1 MFHNIKKY
9 VCLLGDDVVVNKILF
24 LKEFEKESKILIDE
38 FMQGQIF
45 SHFINKFVNEENKY
59 KYFINKI
66 ENKNKTDVTLEEF
79 VEKYKA
85 NKIYIIEP
93 DKLKIKENNIKINNL
108 RIANNIQEI
117 DSIITN
123 FAFVEK
129 NLCIYLIPEKNRE
142 TKKLEENI
150 KLENKGIVR
159 IENIDK
165 DKEKDYQILRSATVL
180 SLKGKNKEEEIG
192 IILERIN
199 DFMTKLFKSEEI
211 SMDNDKKNVLSKSS
225 KNDIQMI
232 ITTSERGRKHFISLL
247 SQNKSNVFL
256 LADECFDILGKL
268 IYNTLIF
275 LKQAKDNEEKIEQVI
290 ELTKSTKYFGKE
302 KKTKNHKKGIKNENS
317 VPEKNAWTL
326 WDEYGKKIRD
336 IRYFTESDFWD
347 IYYNKLLKKEEKKEE
362 EETKKMLFW
371 IYII

>member
-9 VCLLGDDVVVNKILF
+9 VFLLGDDVVVNKILF

-45 SHFINKFVNEENKY
+45 SDFINKFVNEENKY

-66 ENKNKTDVTLEEF
+66 ENKNKTDVTLEKF

-142 TKKLEENI
+142 TKKL
-150 KLENKGIVR
+150 
-159 IENIDK
+159 
-165 DKEKDYQILRSATVL
+165 Q
-180 SLKGKNKEEEIG
+180 
-192 IILERIN
+192 
-199 DFMTKLFKSEEI
+199 
-211 SMDNDKKNVLSKSS
+211 
-225 KNDIQMI
+225 
-232 ITTSERGRKHFISLL
+232 
-247 SQNKSNVFL
+247 
-256 LADECFDILGKL
+256 
-268 IYNTLIF
+268 
-275 LKQAKDNEEKIEQVI
+275 
-290 ELTKSTKYFGKE
+290 
-302 KKTKNHKKGIKNENS
+302 
-317 VPEKNAWTL
+317 
-326 WDEYGKKIRD
+326 KKI
-336 IRYFTESDFWD
+336 
-347 IYYNKLLKKEEKKEE
+347 
-362 EETKKMLFW
+362 
-371 IYII
+371 